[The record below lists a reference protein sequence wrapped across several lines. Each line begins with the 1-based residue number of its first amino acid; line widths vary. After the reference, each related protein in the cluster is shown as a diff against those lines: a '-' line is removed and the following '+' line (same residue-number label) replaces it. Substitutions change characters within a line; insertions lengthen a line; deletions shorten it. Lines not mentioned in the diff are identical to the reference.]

1 MNPVRRS
8 TLASTAVSHVAGA
21 RRDRVDGEQFR
32 EVLLYGRR
40 YHTDRNTLTKI
51 GEPTPNP
58 IASECRTPDR
68 DLEWPARRAARLTAY
83 LGRVEGLTVY
93 FFSVRVFTISA
104 ICRSD
109 SASSALTS
117 F

>member
-1 MNPVRRS
+1 MIMQK
-8 TLASTAVSHVAGA
+8 
-21 RRDRVDGEQFR
+21 DRAFVERIEWQPTDPQTNGPQ
-32 EVLLYGRR
+32 LLYGRR

-58 IASECRTPDR
+58 IASECLTPDR
-68 DLEWPARRAARLTAY
+68 DLESPARRAARLTAY